1 MNYDL
6 IGDIHGQYDRLESL
20 LEQLGYRYSGT
31 SFRHPDRKAIFLGDL
46 IDRGKQN
53 KAVIDLVRRMT
64 DNDQATVILG
74 NHEFNAVAFHS
85 RDPDTG
91 KPLREHSEKNIGQH
105 KTFLNEYPIGDPNT
119 KSVIEWFKMMPL
131 FLELDGFRVVHACWD
146 QTAIDALK
154 PSLSPQDGLT
164 DDLILSASTEGHPS
178 YRHVEH
184 LLKGPEIKLPG
195 GSQLTDK
202 SGHARDTVRIKW
214 WELDGPKTYRSLAL
228 IRTEILDQLPDHDA
242 SHIDPPVKY
251 GVDQPVVF
259 FGHYSLCPQTQK
271 PLQASNLVCLDLSGH
286 FDPPITAYRWEGK
299 GYEAGQVLV
308 V

>member
-1 MNYDL
+1 MGFDL

-74 NHEFNAVAFHS
+74 NHEFNAICFHTS
-85 RDPDTG
+85 DPA
-91 KPLREHSEKNIGQH
+91 PLREHSEKNINQH

-119 KSVIEWFKMMPL
+119 KSVIDWFKTMPL
-131 FLELDGFRVVHACWD
+131 FLEFDGFRVVHACWD
-146 QTAIDALK
+146 QNAIDALK
-154 PSLSPQDGLT
+154 PSLSPQNGLT

-184 LLKGPEIKLPG
+184 LLKGPEIKLPDG
-195 GSQLTDK
+195 IQLKDK
-202 SGHARDTVRIKW
+202 LGHSRQEIRIKW
-214 WELDGPKTYRSLAL
+214 WGLDGPKTYRSLAL
-228 IRTEILDQLPDHDA
+228 IRTEFLDLIPDHDA
-242 SHIDPPVKY
+242 SDIDQPVKY

-271 PLQASNLVCLDLSGH
+271 PLQESNLVCLDMSGH
-286 FDPPITAYRWEGK
+286 VDPPITAYQWEGK
-299 GYEAGQVLV
+299 GYEAGQLLV